1 MGFLYS
7 DFMDSI
13 LLYHALIIDKLKKK
27 MKWMQAFKYKISW
40 RLKHMKHSSETLQL
54 DEKGSNPYIFLVCA

>member
-13 LLYHALIIDKLKKK
+13 LLYHALIIGELKK

-54 DEKGSNPYIFLVCA
+54 DEKGSNPYIFLGCA